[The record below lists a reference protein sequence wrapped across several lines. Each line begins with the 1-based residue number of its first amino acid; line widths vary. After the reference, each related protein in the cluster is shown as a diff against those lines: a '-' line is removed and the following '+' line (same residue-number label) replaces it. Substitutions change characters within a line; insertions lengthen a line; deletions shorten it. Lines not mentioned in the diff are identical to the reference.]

1 MQGNCI
7 PSTCHKGFEH
17 GDSTSQRTGLRILLP
32 IYLVQEI
39 QVSDTFWIIKQG
51 NSDVMIPSQEYGKPL
66 DNIEVTKYNS
76 IRHLAEQEVAIY
88 RPRGV

>member
-1 MQGNCI
+1 M
-7 PSTCHKGFEH
+7 
-17 GDSTSQRTGLRILLP
+17 
-32 IYLVQEI
+32 
-39 QVSDTFWIIKQG
+39 SDTFWIIKQG